1 MTGFGYATLYPPPP
15 YTSLS
20 DALAL
25 SPILSYTVLTGCCRS
40 RVHRKEKP
48 MRIEYVKTVT
58 YTCPVCNTSIKFDV
72 EPDWNSMK
80 ELFDAVDNLTCPKC
94 KEDLS
99 YQAKLSLTRQK
110 TITMLLK
117 SFFL

>member
-1 MTGFGYATLYPPPP
+1 
-15 YTSLS
+15 
-20 DALAL
+20 
-25 SPILSYTVLTGCCRS
+25 
-40 RVHRKEKP
+40 

-99 YQAKLSLTRQK
+99 YQAKTVFNAPKDYNDAVKKLLSVEKEFDATLG
-110 TITMLLK
+110 
-117 SFFL
+117 